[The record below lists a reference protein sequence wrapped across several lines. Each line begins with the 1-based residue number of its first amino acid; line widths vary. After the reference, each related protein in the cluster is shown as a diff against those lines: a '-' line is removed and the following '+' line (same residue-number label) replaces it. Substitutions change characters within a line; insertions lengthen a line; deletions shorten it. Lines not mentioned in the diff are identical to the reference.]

1 MHFLA
6 ESRKMISF
14 LVTPTEK
21 AIQYTVY
28 VFYNVTS
35 AGIISCQTSFRNVRK
50 VVTAST
56 YGLFVHYLY
65 NFFHLYLYNLFIC
78 TYTICSYL
86 LVLYNL
92 FKCTCT
98 IWVTFDPVLFKDP
111 QFHIWLTSTKF
122 LSKLSRSLYF
132 NYERTGDETICGNNK
147 KGEVF
152 C

>member
-98 IWVTFDPVLFKDP
+98 ICTNMLVPYAFPLFFFLLVSFVWHFFNMWWLIRDIK
-111 QFHIWLTSTKF
+111 FRLYIYIYIWL
-122 LSKLSRSLYF
+122 
-132 NYERTGDETICGNNK
+132 
-147 KGEVF
+147 
-152 C
+152 

>member
-98 IWVTFDPVLFKDP
+98 ICTNMLVIYIYIIEMYLKKLYVLATANC
-111 QFHIWLTSTKF
+111 I
-122 LSKLSRSLYF
+122 
-132 NYERTGDETICGNNK
+132 
-147 KGEVF
+147 
-152 C
+152 

>member
-78 TYTICSYL
+78 TCAICSYV
-86 LVLYNL
+86 LVQFVHMYLYNL
-92 FKCTCT
+92 FLCTCT
-98 IWVTFDPVLFKDP
+98 SCLYVHYLYNLF
-111 QFHIWLTSTKF
+111 
-122 LSKLSRSLYF
+122 
-132 NYERTGDETICGNNK
+132 ICTCT
-147 KGEVF
+147 V
-152 C
+152 